1 MELCPH
7 AVFELSVTWKPVLF
21 ATLSAS
27 AMLDAGDERDNYFSP
42 ETLQMAT
49 GNLGS
54 GTIF

>member
-7 AVFELSVTWKPVLF
+7 AVFELSVAWKPVLF

-27 AMLDAGDERDNYFSP
+27 AMLDAGDERDNDFSP